1 MDSSG
6 EGRAVRT
13 IFNRRELF
21 IAASM
26 QEQAPYPRNI
36 GPGRDRLPRIHTR
49 TGGLWIAMARGE
61 CLRAL
66 LFLWR
71 WHRRDW
77 RRSHLLAL

>member
-1 MDSSG
+1 MAR
-6 EGRAVRT
+6 EG
-13 IFNRRELF
+13 ID
-21 IAASM
+21 
-26 QEQAPYPRNI
+26 YP
-36 GPGRDRLPRIHTR
+36 GPIPGPA
-49 TGGLWIAMARGE
+49 GLWIAMARGE